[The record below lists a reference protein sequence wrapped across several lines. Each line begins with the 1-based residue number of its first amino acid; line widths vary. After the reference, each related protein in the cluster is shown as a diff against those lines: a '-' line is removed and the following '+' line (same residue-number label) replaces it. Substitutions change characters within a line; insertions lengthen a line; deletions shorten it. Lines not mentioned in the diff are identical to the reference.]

1 MKLSKLI
8 KQDTFTSLAQ
18 ETILNVMVTH
28 SWLVGEL
35 SAAMD
40 TYDVTPVQYNVLRIL
55 RGSHPDRLT
64 CSQIGERMLDRTPD
78 VTRMLDRLERAGLI
92 ERARSEE
99 DRRVVKVGISKGGR
113 ALLDRMQHD
122 ITNVQQQLTRHLSE
136 DEQRELCNLLEK
148 FRTDQ

>member
-28 SWLVGEL
+28 SWLVSEL
-35 SAAMD
+35 SDAMD

-55 RGSHPDRLT
+55 RGSHPQRLT

-92 ERARSEE
+92 ERARSEV
-99 DRRVVKVGISKGGR
+99 DRRVVKVGISKNGR
-113 ALLDRMQHD
+113 DLLDRMEDD
-122 ITNVQQQLTRHLSE
+122 ITTVQRRLTRHLSE
-136 DEQRELCNLLEK
+136 EEQRELCHLLDK